1 MKQYDCIFSLGEA
14 CFIAIALKKNG
25 LRTFFGPFDWM
36 YGSNFKTRCD
46 ILISKFDNYFN
57 KEDLEF
63 KEYREANK
71 MVTYRNTRTDIYYN
85 HDFYSDLPFDYE
97 YDIVKEKYERRINRL
112 LKIISKAKKVLI
124 CYGDLANTKGGA
136 SSDNEII
143 ECVKKLNEVYAP
155 AQIDMLYI
163 RHNPKMK
170 DGEVVFESVSDNVII
185 ANTYSQNREPNNY
198 LGNDVSLK
206 AVLKNIKIKVRL
218 RCHFSKIWKKIYKIQ
233 EGKKGLKFKF
243 SGITIFKL
251 KFPLVLEY
259 YKKKFVLEQKKN
271 IQTIA
276 LGSSHGNRGINSMF
290 MSQPTVNLCTT
301 SQDLYQSYK
310 MFEYALKNCST
321 IKNVILFYSPF
332 SSGFNISHSSEKY
345 RTAFMNTVFGI
356 KPYKEDN
363 SINKKLYK
371 KASKC
376 FLKNISINAD
386 NNPLFES
393 EELIEEE
400 IKKRALKHM
409 EFAQKTSMNEYLI
422 KIIEIAKQEKLKLYV
437 IIPPFTKTYKKYISE
452 DAFSKMKDI
461 CKKYG
466 ISCISFYDDRDF
478 NDADFHDADHLN
490 ILGSIKLTSKIDKLM
505 EAKKWD

>member
-25 LRTFFGPFDWM
+25 LRMFSGPFDWM

-71 MVTYRNTRTDIYYN
+71 MVTYRNTRTDIHYN
-85 HDFYSDLPFDYE
+85 HDFHSDLPFDYE

-155 AQIDMLYI
+155 AHIDMLYI

-170 DGEVVFESVSDNVII
+170 DGEVTFKSLNEHITI
-185 ANTYSQNREPNNY
+185 AETTTITGIPGVKEDCTKSM
-198 LGNDVSLK
+198 K
-206 AVLKNIKIKVRL
+206 AVLKFIKKPKENRFCISNILNKFYKVKENNKGIKIKF
-218 RCHFSKIWKKIYKIQ
+218 C
-233 EGKKGLKFKF
+233 
-243 SGITIFKL
+243 GITIFKL

-276 LGSSHGNRGINSMF
+276 LGSSHGNRGLNSMF

-345 RTAFMNTVFGI
+345 RTAFMKTVFGI

-376 FLKNISINAD
+376 FLKNISIKAD

-409 EFAQKTSMNEYLI
+409 DFAQNDTMKEFLI
-422 KIIEIAKQEKLKLYV
+422 KIIELAKQKDIKLYCV
-437 IIPPFTKTYKKYISE
+437 IPPYTEMYKKYIST
-452 DAFSKMKDI
+452 DFKKKLKDI
-461 CKKYG
+461 CNQYG
-466 ISCISFYDDRDF
+466 ISFISFYKDKDF
-478 NDADFHDADHLN
+478 NDSDFCDADRLN
-490 ILGSIKLTSKIDKLM
+490 IHGSIKLTKKINEFL
-505 EAKKWD
+505 EAKQ

>member
-1 MKQYDCIFSLGEA
+1 MKQYDCVFSLGEA
-14 CFIAIALKKNG
+14 CFIATHLKNNG
-25 LRTFFGPFDWM
+25 LRMFSGPFDWI

-46 ILISKFDNYFN
+46 ILVSKFENYFN

-63 KEYREANK
+63 KEYRESNK
-71 MVTYRNTRTDIYYN
+71 MVTYRNKRTNLHYN
-85 HDFYSDLPFDYE
+85 HDFHSDLPFDYE

-155 AQIDMLYI
+155 TKIDMLYI
-163 RHNPKMK
+163 KHNSEMK
-170 DGEVVFESVSDNVII
+170 NGDVAFKSLNDYLII
-185 ANTYSQNREPNNY
+185 AETTTITGIPGVIEDCSK
-198 LGNDVSLK
+198 SMK
-206 AVLKNIKIKVRL
+206 AVFQSVKSPKQQLFCFSNMLKKLYKIKENENGIKV
-218 RCHFSKIWKKIYKIQ
+218 KIC
-233 EGKKGLKFKF
+233 
-243 SGITIFKL
+243 GITIFRQESS
-251 KFPLVLEY
+251 LVLEY
-259 YKKKFVLEQKKN
+259 YKKKYVFKNKKN
-271 IQTIA
+271 IQTII

-290 MSQPTVNLCTT
+290 MKQPTVNLATT

-321 IKNVILFYSPF
+321 IKNIILFYSPF

-345 RTAFMNTVFGI
+345 RTAFMKTVFGI

-376 FLKNISINAD
+376 FLKNISIKAG

-409 EFAQKTSMNEYLI
+409 DFAQNDTMKEFLI
-422 KIIEIAKQEKLKLYV
+422 KIIELAKQKDITLYCV
-437 IIPPFTKTYKKYISE
+437 IPPYTEMYKKYIST
-452 DAFSKMKDI
+452 DFKKKLKDI
-461 CKKYG
+461 CNQYG
-466 ISCISFYDDRDF
+466 ISFISFYKDKDF
-478 NDADFHDADHLN
+478 NDSDFYDADHLN
-490 ILGSIKLTSKIDKLM
+490 IHGSIKLTKKINEFL
-505 EAKKWD
+505 EAKQ